1 MVVYSITSRSS
12 FENVG
17 DFVDLIKRVKDV
29 DFVPM
34 VLMGNK
40 CDLEDAREVSTDEG
54 KELAKSLGIPFLES
68 SAKTRINIDEA
79 FHAVVNEVREA
90 KEGYVNVSKTVTD
103 QVVMLVLLANRF
115 GNSSLSK
122 IDVNVM
128 RLIARNV
135 YESRTDRDL
144 WKTLIERERKLKKK
158 PAPQKPKCA
167 IQ

>member
-1 MVVYSITSRSS
+1 MVYSITSRSS
-12 FENVG
+12 FDDILGFAAKV
-17 DFVDLIKRVKDV
+17 KRAKDV

-79 FHAVVNEVREA
+79 FYAVVNEAREA
-90 KEGYVNVSKTVTD
+90 RGGLNVSKMVTD
-103 QVVMLVLLANRF
+103 KVVMLVLLANRF

-144 WKTLIERERKLKKK
+144 WKTLIERERKLKGK
-158 PAPQKPKCA
+158 PPKCS